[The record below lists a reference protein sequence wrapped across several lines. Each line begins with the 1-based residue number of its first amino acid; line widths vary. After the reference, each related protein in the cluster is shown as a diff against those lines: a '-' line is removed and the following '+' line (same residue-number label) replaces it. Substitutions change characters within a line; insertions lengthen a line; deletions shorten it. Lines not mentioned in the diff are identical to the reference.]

1 MSGNLALVFIRGNFC
16 VLLINY
22 LLVAI
27 NGKAYLLKPGCAIN
41 AEPNLEIEVR
51 LNFDQVLEITEGDP
65 DFMANLF

>member
-1 MSGNLALVFIRGNFC
+1 MW
-16 VLLINY
+16 LINY